1 MGAREGRRL
10 AIGAVVIAS
19 LAVYAGGAG
28 ASPSAANGI
37 LGVNQAFVIGNGNA
51 SGRRRGD
58 VLGSSVVERQLAG
71 STLQAPSDVTA
82 PASFKGFAD

>member
-28 ASPSAANGI
+28 ASPPPPNGI
-37 LGVNQAFVIGNGNA
+37 LV
-51 SGRRRGD
+51 
-58 VLGSSVVERQLAG
+58 
-71 STLQAPSDVTA
+71 STKRS
-82 PASFKGFAD
+82 